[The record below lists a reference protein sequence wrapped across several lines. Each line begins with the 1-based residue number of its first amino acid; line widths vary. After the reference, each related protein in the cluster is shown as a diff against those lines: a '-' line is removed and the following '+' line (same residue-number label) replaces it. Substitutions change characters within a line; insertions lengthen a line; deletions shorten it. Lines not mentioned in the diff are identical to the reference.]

1 MRLITISAALVLAV
15 VFTLS
20 CTTTGTV
27 SDQSFFYE
35 PKTVVWQ
42 AAVRA
47 MQDIGAKILASSENA
62 GMLSGALNIVELGG
76 RVRIDVSVRPSGG
89 GSQAMN
95 EGTDLSVSV
104 VLEGVE
110 NDDPQLR
117 EDLAKIR
124 DEYLEATEYH
134 ARALQSR
141 SPR

>member
-1 MRLITISAALVLAV
+1 MRLIPISAALALAV
-15 VFTLS
+15 VVTLS

-27 SDQSFFYE
+27 SEQSFLYE
-35 PKTVVWQ
+35 PKPVVWQ

-62 GMLSGALNIVELGG
+62 GMLSGALNMVELGG

-95 EGTDLSVSV
+95 EGSDLSVSV

-117 EDLAKIR
+117 EDLARIR
-124 DEYLEATEYH
+124 DEYIEAAKYH
-134 ARALQSR
+134 ARVLQSR